1 MMIWSWQSVP
11 VGKTA
16 DGLGE
21 EYVIMAKNPYGKNV
35 VRQLSYKPELIT
47 PDEMAS
53 HVRSAISSMEKEIER
68 LTR

>member
-1 MMIWSWQSVP
+1 MIWTWQCIP

-21 EYVIMAKNPYGKNV
+21 DIVIMAKNQWGKNV
-35 VRQLSYKPELIT
+35 VRQLSYKPDLIG

-53 HVRSAISSMEKEIER
+53 YVRSAIASMEKEIER
-68 LTR
+68 LTS